1 MNEGSGKGEEVRE
14 VCVQYLYLVGESSTR
29 GNARNDGGGVLFF
42 LFSLPPAQQARP
54 QQRYDKL
61 GWIR

>member
-42 LFSLPPAQQARP
+42 LFSLPQPN
-54 QQRYDKL
+54 KL
-61 GWIR
+61 DHNKDTTSLAG

>member
-1 MNEGSGKGEEVRE
+1 MKVRGGRGGEGSLCTVR
-14 VCVQYLYLVGESSTR
+14 YLYLAGESSTR

-42 LFSLPPAQQARP
+42 FSFSPAQQAKP
-54 QQRYDKL
+54 QQRYGKL